1 MIQYKGYI
9 GKVEYD
15 AEAAILHG
23 EVIGIRDVVTFQG
36 RSVDEVHQAFRESVD
51 DYLDF
56 CKERGEQPDR
66 PFSGQFVLRIGA
78 DLHRSLSMLAQA
90 AGKSLNAF
98 VAECLGETARH
109 AWPPEAKARPVRPPV
124 SATAPTHRKQ
134 MARHE
139 HAPRGPRK
147 ATAA

>member
-1 MIQYKGYI
+1 MMQYKGYI

-36 RSVDEVHQAFRESVD
+36 RSVDEVNQAFRESVD
-51 DYLDF
+51 DYLNF
-56 CKERGEQPDR
+56 CKERGEEPNH

-78 DLHRSLSMLAQA
+78 DLHRSLTMLAQA

-98 VAECLGETARH
+98 VAECLGETLKH
-109 AWPPEAKARPVRPPV
+109 AWPLESNRVPSRPRV
-124 SATAPTHRKQ
+124 SATAPTRKKQ
-134 MARHE
+134 SAGRQHGTRV
-139 HAPRGPRK
+139 PRR